1 MTTILIFVAVLGF
14 LVIVH
19 ELGHFTVAKL
29 RGVQVLE
36 FGLGIPPRLFGFKY
50 GDTTYTV
57 NLLPLGGFVRM
68 LGEDEAEDPNDP
80 RAFMNKGPFTRLAIL
95 AAGATMNAILPIF
108 LLTVVLLIP
117 QDVVVT
123 DVVVTSVVPNTPAEQ
138 AGIQPGDVIRV
149 VDGREIDNST
159 VLQQAIQV
167 RLGAESSWELDRN
180 GAPTMVTL
188 VPRVDP
194 PPGQGATGIEIANAR
209 VSVQAVAIGSRARS
223 NGLRAADELVLIY
236 AVGPALPVRR
246 QVIELADAEEALAAS
261 LRDSPGRGAEVLVL
275 RDGALVALPLPD
287 DPRALS
293 GATFVERPTESRS
306 EPLWRAFPQAFL
318 RMGDILVS
326 FRNEL
331 SRILAGAGDFA
342 VAGPVGI
349 AQITGEVANAGISP
363 LITWT
368 ALLSINLAIVNLLP
382 IPALDGGRIVF
393 VLLELARGGRRLAP
407 EKERL
412 VHLVG
417 FMVLIGGILLV
428 SVQDIRRIIDGGSPL
443 GG

>member
-1 MTTILIFVAVLGF
+1 MTTILIFLGVLGF

-19 ELGHFTVAKL
+19 ELGHLTVAKL

-36 FGLGIPPRLFGFKY
+36 FGLGYPPRLFGFRY
-50 GDTTYTV
+50 RDTDYTL

-68 LGEDEAEDPNDP
+68 LGEDNAEDPDDP
-80 RAFMNKGPFTRLAIL
+80 RAFVNKGPFTRLAIL
-95 AAGATMNAILPIF
+95 AAGATMNAILPVF
-108 LLTVVLLIP
+108 LLTIALLIP
-117 QDVVVT
+117 QDIVVT
-123 DVVVTSVVPNTPAEQ
+123 DVVVTKVAPNAPAEQ
-138 AGIQPGDVIRV
+138 AGIQPGDVIRE
-149 VDGREIDNST
+149 VDGRKIDNST

-167 RLGAESSWELDRN
+167 RLGAESTWLVERDTAQRQ
-180 GAPTMVTL
+180 VRL
-188 VPRVDP
+188 VPQIETP
-194 PPGQGATGIEIANAR
+194 WGAGATGIQIANAR
-209 VSVQAVAIGSRARS
+209 VSVQSVAFGSLAGS
-223 NGLRAADELVLIY
+223 NGLRPGDELVLIEPIDGG
-236 AVGPALPVRR
+236 VGH
-246 QVIELADAEEALAAS
+246 QVIEASDVAVALEAS
-261 LRDSPGRGAEVLVL
+261 LLDSRGQGVQVLVL
-275 RDGALVALPLPD
+275 RDGALVTLALPD

-293 GATFVERPTESRS
+293 GATLVERPIESRS
-306 EPLWRAFPQAFL
+306 EPIWRAFPLAFL
-318 RMGDILVS
+318 RMGDILIS

-331 SRILAGAGDFA
+331 SRILAGAGDFTI
-342 VAGPVGI
+342 AGPVGI

-407 EKERL
+407 EKEQL

-417 FMVLIGGILLV
+417 FGVLIGAILLV
-428 SVQDIRRIIDGGSPL
+428 SVQDIRRIIGGGNPL